1 MVKVVLKKVRS
12 QLQMLNQSI
21 VPYLVKR
28 FLRFD
33 KDQPFIFLSAL
44 LAFLGIAIGVMV
56 LVIAMSLM
64 NGFDNEFKKKLTVM
78 NYPLTIYPKFYG
90 SVNETLLL
98 ELQDKF
104 PDVAMSPYITSSV
117 IARSGGVLEGGY
129 LFGVDFKH
137 EKEVNSVLKE
147 ALGDQNISKFQVVIG
162 KSLQH
167 EFDLFMD
174 DKLIY
179 IFTEMDPG
187 GLSVTPKIKRFKI
200 KGVFDS
206 GLSAYD
212 KAYAYTTM
220 ESMQRIMHLPSNQYD
235 GIHIYTEHPQEL
247 IETIRKELPIGASIK
262 GWWQDNMNFFA
273 ALELEKRSLFIVLM
287 LIILI
292 AAINIISS
300 LLMTVMNR
308 RSEIALLISLGASA
322 QEIRKVFLFLG
333 IVIGIGGILT
343 GALLGLS
350 GLWILST
357 FDLITLPADVYP
369 TSKLALEL
377 SAVDFVSILGGAFV
391 IVLLSSW
398 YPAKKASEVDVLTV
412 LRNE

>member
-1 MVKVVLKKVRS
+1 MSK
-12 QLQMLNQSI
+12 QSI

-44 LAFLGIAIGVMV
+44 LAFTGIAVGVMV

-78 NYPLTIYPKFYG
+78 NYPLTIYPRFYG
-90 SVNETLLL
+90 SVNEDLLFTL
-98 ELQDKF
+98 EDKF
-104 PDVAMSPYITSSV
+104 PDLAMSPYVTSSV
-117 IARSGGVLEGGY
+117 IARSGSVLEGGY
-129 LFGVDFKH
+129 LFGVDFKY
-137 EKEVNSVLKE
+137 EKRVNSVLAE
-147 ALGDQNISKFQVVIG
+147 ALGDGSPKKFQVVIG
-162 KSLQH
+162 KSLK
-167 EFDLFMD
+167 EELDLYID
-174 DKLIY
+174 DKLTY

-187 GLSVTPKIKRFKI
+187 GLAVTPKIKRFKI

-220 ESMQRIMHLPSNQYD
+220 ESMQKVMHLPSNQYD
-235 GIHIYTEHPQEL
+235 GIHIFTEHPQEL
-247 IETIRKELPIGASIK
+247 IETIRKELPVGVTIK

-308 RSEIALLISLGASA
+308 RSEIALLLSLGASA
-322 QEIRKVFLFLG
+322 SEIRRVFLYLG
-333 IVIGIGGILT
+333 IVIGIGGIIS

-369 TSKLALEL
+369 TSKLALDL
-377 SAVDFVSILGGAFV
+377 SMVDFFSIMGGAFV
-391 IVLLSSW
+391 IVLLSAW